1 MAAQPIFDCF
11 ADLARKSMISVS
23 SNDPNADEIK
33 SFKLAESVVA
43 NALMMRG
50 IAGL

>member
-1 MAAQPIFDCF
+1 VAAQPFFDCF
-11 ADLARKSMISVS
+11 ADLADRSMISVS
-23 SNDPNADEIK
+23 SNDPNVDEIR
-33 SFKLAESVVA
+33 SFKVAESVVA